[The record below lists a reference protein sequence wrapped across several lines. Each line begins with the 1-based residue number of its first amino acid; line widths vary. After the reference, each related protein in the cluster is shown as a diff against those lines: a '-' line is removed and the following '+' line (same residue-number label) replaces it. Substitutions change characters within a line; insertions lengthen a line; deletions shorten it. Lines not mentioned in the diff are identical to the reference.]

1 MLEELCPHDAR
12 IEEVDMQ
19 AWELL
24 TESSGEAT
32 ETKLARLIDRTTP
45 HEPTTRTTPDED
57 DGSIFIDDREEPID
71 ELDIGH
77 EIGFHHRFIL
87 FILDIL
93 EPVEVANS
101 RIEDESIE

>member
-19 AWELL
+19 TWELL
-24 TESSGEAT
+24 TESSCEAT
-32 ETKLARLIDRTTP
+32 ETKFARLIDRTTP
-45 HEPTTRTTPDED
+45 HKPTTRTTPDED
-57 DGSIFIDDREEPID
+57 DGSIFLDDREESID
-71 ELDIGH
+71 ELDICH
-77 EIGFHHRFIL
+77 EIGFHHGFIL